1 MPEASLNR
9 FILTL
14 RNALRAVFIGLI
26 FVPIIQGTLTGV
38 GLRLVGVSEPAFW
51 GLLAAFAAVIPVVGT
66 ALVWAPLALVLWIQG
81 SPGAALGLAAWGSIV
96 VAGSDNLVR
105 PYLLKTG
112 IEAPMFV
119 LLLSILCSMAA
130 LGFVGL
136 VAGPVLVALGQR
148 ALAESDILKREAER
162 RSQP

>member
-1 MPEASLNR
+1 
-9 FILTL
+9 
-14 RNALRAVFIGLI
+14 
-26 FVPIIQGTLTGV
+26 
-38 GLRLVGVSEPAFW
+38 
-51 GLLAAFAAVIPVVGT
+51 
-66 ALVWAPLALVLWIQG
+66 
-81 SPGAALGLAAWGSIV
+81 
-96 VAGSDNLVR
+96 
-105 PYLLKTG
+105 
-112 IEAPMFV
+112 MFV

>member
-1 MPEASLNR
+1 M
-9 FILTL
+9 
-14 RNALRAVFIGLI
+14 
-26 FVPIIQGTLTGV
+26 
-38 GLRLVGVSEPAFW
+38 
-51 GLLAAFAAVIPVVGT
+51 
-66 ALVWAPLALVLWIQG
+66 
-81 SPGAALGLAAWGSIV
+81 
-96 VAGSDNLVR
+96 AGSDNLAR